1 MGARERRIMKFLI
14 VLSLGAGALHSS
26 SAGSATPHDSW
37 LGADKVKH
45 FFLSAFI
52 ESVAY
57 GGLRLAHADRA
68 TALPVAAG
76 LTMTLGVAKE
86 VRDQSTEG
94 LFSLGDLTWDAAGT
108 GAAAVM
114 LYHTSR

>member
-1 MGARERRIMKFLI
+1 MKFLI
-14 VLSLGAGALHSS
+14 VLSLHAHAV
-26 SAGSATPHDSW
+26 GSATPHDSW
-37 LGADKVKH
+37 LGADKIKH

-52 ESVAY
+52 ESVTY
-57 GGLRLAHADRA
+57 SGLRLARVDRG

-76 LTMTLGVAKE
+76 VTMSLGVAKE
-86 VRDQSTEG
+86 VHDRATEG

-114 LYHTSR
+114 LYRTSR